1 MKKIVGLVIVLL
13 AAMSVTVSVG
23 VRVSEAEPIKV
34 GVIQALSGPHAGY
47 GVPMLKGHNFAK
59 DEVNE
64 AGGLLG
70 RQVEYI
76 VRDHKG
82 TSAEATRVAKELI
95 LNDKVDFLTG
105 TISTPC
111 GMAISQVAKEHR
123 VLFMDGAIR
132 SAAFTVESGH
142 RYLFA
147 LAADDVYES
156 SCLAFLESKNPY
168 KKYWAIGWDYA
179 YAHNVF
185 NSFVEKM
192 KKVKPDAKIV
202 GQSWIKMGETKMS
215 PFVTAILNSEADAI
229 ISVLQ
234 GDSLTALF
242 NQGNPYGLFKKMH
255 IICGASMG
263 LPEVLEGMG
272 KGVPD
277 GVWMEGVYGQGLNP
291 GAKEWEQ
298 RYLKWSGNAYVPAT
312 GYLGY
317 TITSVLFQA
326 IKKAGTTDTDK
337 VIDVLENMTFDT
349 PVTPGARFRKFDHRS
364 TVGCIWGETKYNPN
378 PGYSTLVNLKY
389 IPQEGLALTEEEV
402 KARRAKAASEA
413 K

>member
-34 GVIQALSGPHAGY
+34 GVIQGLSGAHAFV

-105 TISTPC
+105 IVSTPC
-111 GMAISQVAKEHR
+111 GMAVSQVAKEHK
-123 VLFMDGAIR
+123 VLLVEAGIM
-132 SAAFTVESGH
+132 SAEHSVEAGH
-142 RYLFA
+142 RYLFS
-147 LAADDVYES
+147 LAQDDVYCG

-179 YAHNVF
+179 YTHNVF
-185 NSFVEKM
+185 NSFEKNL
-192 KKVKPDAKIV
+192 KKVKPDAKII
-202 GQSWIKMGETKMS
+202 GQSWTQMGETKFS
-215 PFVTAILNSEADAI
+215 PFITAILNSEADALI
-229 ISVLQ
+229 LVIQ
-234 GDSLTALF
+234 GGSFPAF
-242 NQGNPYGLFKKMH
+242 FKQANPYELFKKVHVITGGGMGLQE
-255 IICGASMG
+255 ILESMG
-263 LPEVLEGMG
+263 DC
-272 KGVPD
+272 VPD
-277 GVWMEGVYGQGLNP
+277 GITVRTTYVQGYVP
-291 GAKEWEQ
+291 AAKAWEQ
-298 RYLKWSGNAYVPAT
+298 RYLQKTGEKYVPAFAHQ
-312 GYLGY
+312 GYVAS
-317 TITSVLFQA
+317 SVLFQA
-326 IKKAGTTDTDK
+326 IKKAGTTNTEK
-337 VIDVLENMTFDT
+337 VIDTLEKETFDT
-349 PVTPGARFRKFDHRS
+349 PMVSGITFRKFDHRS
-364 TVGCIWGETKYNPN
+364 TIGEILGQTKYNPKL
-378 PGYSTLVNLKY
+378 GYSMLTNLVY
-389 IPQEGLALTEEEV
+389 IPTENHAITEEEV
-402 KARRAKAASEA
+402 NARRAKARGS